1 MAKSKAKWAQKA
13 AVKLK
18 VLMPMGVR
26 LTPGETIVL
35 SEMYEGDA
43 KVIKDNKAEVAEA
56 IKTTE
61 QKIISSNAL
70 KLARGA
76 KSQAV
81 GTYKITKDP
90 VKKREWARRIIVA
103 DQTIQ
108 TMRGVKVRLTAT
120 KDRLTMIMGD
130 LELQLMEA
138 EARAAEMAAYAEA
151 GNSLRLAGE
160 KLIHARSRANKLKLE
175 YDNLEVTMEGAER
188 MASGLSDAEL
198 LSAADNIVVRGVEE
212 DEYPHDDSV

>member
-1 MAKSKAKWAQKA
+1 MAKKSSWAQKA
-13 AVKLK
+13 SVKLK

-26 LTPGETIVL
+26 LSPGETLVL

-43 KVIKDNKAEVAEA
+43 KQLKDNKAEVAKA
-56 IKTTE
+56 IRATE
-61 QKIISSNAL
+61 SSMIDSNAI

-90 VKKREWARRIIVA
+90 IKKREWARRVVVA

-108 TMRGVKVRLTAT
+108 TMRGVKSRLGAT

-130 LELQLMEA
+130 MELQLIEA
-138 EARAAEMAAYAEA
+138 EAKAAEMQAYAAA

-160 KLIHARSRANKLKLE
+160 KLMHARTRANKLKLE
-175 YDNLEVTMEGAER
+175 YDNLEVTMEGAEK
-188 MASGLSDAEL
+188 MATGMSDQEL
-198 LSAADNIVVRGVEE
+198 IKAADAVLVRGVENE
-212 DEYPHDDSV
+212 DE

>member
-1 MAKSKAKWAQKA
+1 MAKKSSWAQKA
-13 AVKLK
+13 SVKLK

-26 LTPGETIVL
+26 LSPGETLVL

-43 KVIKDNKAEVAEA
+43 KQLKDNKAEVAKA
-56 IKTTE
+56 IRATE
-61 QKIISSNAL
+61 SSMIDSNAI

-76 KSQAV
+76 KSQAI

-90 VKKREWARRIIVA
+90 IKKREWARRVVVA

-108 TMRGVKVRLTAT
+108 TMRGVKSRLGAT

-130 LELQLMEA
+130 MELQLIEA
-138 EARAAEMAAYAEA
+138 EAKAAEMQAYAAA

-160 KLIHARSRANKLKLE
+160 KLMHARTRANKLKLE
-175 YDNLEVTMEGAER
+175 YDNLEVTMEGAEK
-188 MASGLSDAEL
+188 MATGMSDQEL
-198 LSAADNIVVRGVEE
+198 LKAADAVLVRGVED
-212 DEYPHDDSV
+212 DE

>member
-1 MAKSKAKWAQKA
+1 MAKSKANWAQKA
-13 AVKLK
+13 SVRLK

-26 LTPGETIVL
+26 LSPGETIVL

-43 KVIKDNKAEVAEA
+43 KVLKDNKTEVAKA
-56 IKTTE
+56 IRATE
-61 QKIISSNAL
+61 STMISSNSL

-76 KSQAV
+76 KSSAI

-90 VKKREWARRIIVA
+90 IKKREWARRIVVA

-108 TMRGVKVRLTAT
+108 TMHGVKVRLGAT

-138 EARAAEMAAYAEA
+138 EAKAAEMSAYAQA

-160 KLIHARSRANKLKLE
+160 KLMHARSRANKLKLE
-175 YDNLEVTMEGAER
+175 YDNLEVTMEGAEK
-188 MASGLSDAEL
+188 MASGLTDQEL
-198 LSAADNIVVRGVEE
+198 LKLAEGIVIRGVEP
-212 DEYPHDDSV
+212 DEQV